1 MPVTVRKLFFALLL
15 FINVP
20 LFAQELNC
28 AVQVLSPQIQGTTE
42 KRIFE
47 TLQTSVF
54 EFMNNTK
61 WTKDVFQLDERIECS
76 ITITISE
83 KLSVDEFRGTIQIQS
98 RRPVFKSS
106 YNSTLFNWSDNDF
119 QFKYLEYQAMDF
131 SETVHMSNLTSV
143 LAYYAYVIIGL
154 DYDSFALNGGTPFF
168 QKAQTIVNN
177 ASNAPEKGWKGF
189 EGTKN
194 RYWLIENMMN
204 PIFAPLRECMYVYH
218 RTGLDVLVSD
228 KDGARNTIAESIKLL
243 QRVHRDR
250 PGSFNLQLFFNAKSD
265 ELVNLF
271 SISYPDEKSKVVNTL
286 AEIDPANANKYQ
298 KILQSG
304 Q

>member
-1 MPVTVRKLFFALLL
+1 MPVTVRKLLFALFL
-15 FINVP
+15 FLSLP
-20 LFAQELNC
+20 AFPQELNC
-28 AVQVLSPQIQGTTE
+28 AVQVLSPQIQGTTD
-42 KRIFE
+42 KRILE
-47 TLQTSVF
+47 TLQSSIF

-76 ITITISE
+76 ITITVNE
-83 KLSVDEFRGTIQIQS
+83 KLSTDEFRGTIQIQS

-143 LAYYAYVIIGL
+143 LAYYAYVIIAL

-194 RYWLIENMMN
+194 RYWLIENTMN

-218 RTGLDVLVSD
+218 RNGLDLLVSD
-228 KDGARNTIAESIKLL
+228 KDGARNTVAESIKLL

-265 ELVNLF
+265 ELVNIF
-271 SISYPDEKSKVVNTL
+271 SISYPDEKSKVVNML
-286 AEIDPANANKYQ
+286 AEIDPGNANKYQ
-298 KILQSG
+298 KILQAG

>member
-1 MPVTVRKLFFALLL
+1 MRKLLFALLVL
-15 FINVP
+15 ISVP
-20 LFAQELNC
+20 AFAQELNC
-28 AVQVLSPQIQGTTE
+28 QVQVLSPQIQGTAE
-42 KRIFE
+42 KRILQ
-47 TLQTSVF
+47 TLETSVF

-61 WTKDVFQLDERIECS
+61 WSKDVFQLDERIECT
-76 ITITISE
+76 ITITISD
-83 KLSVDEFRGTIQIQS
+83 KISTDEYKGTIHVQA
-98 RRPVFKSS
+98 RRPVYMSS
-106 YNSTLFNWSDNDF
+106 YNSTLLNWNDNDF

-143 LAYYAYVIIGL
+143 LAYYAYVILGM
-154 DYDSFALNGGTPFF
+154 DYDSFSLNGGTPFF

-194 RYWLIENMMN
+194 RYWLIDNMMN

-218 RTGLDVLVSD
+218 RTGLDILVSD
-228 KDGARNTIAESIKLL
+228 KDAGRSSISESLNLL

-265 ELVNLF
+265 ELVNIF
-271 SISYPDEKSKVVNTL
+271 SVSYPDEKSKVVNILT
-286 AEIDPANANKYQ
+286 EIDPANSNKYQ

-304 Q
+304 N